1 MADSEVGAHL
11 LASFMARAAEQEL
24 ARLRV
29 LTLRCIV
36 RSRRRRELT
45 RGVKLLERNAR
56 DWQTL
61 DAACAS
67 SARAGSSPAARSAP
81 PSNSVLLG
89 MLAVHRWVVDVR
101 AQRLARHRATSRA
114 FNEWHK
120 LALKLFRGR
129 RRLRRLMKKREQHD
143 LASAWNRLAV
153 CTILQQPRGATQASS
168 ELGRAAALRTQ
179 YIADGVVLL
188 DQRSRSSPLFSPPPR
203 QAERGAESKS
213 VWAAWPSR
221 IAQLPPP
228 RLSDLSRPEQLS
240 PQWSRWAPPSA
251 APRVAA
257 RSREYETGSEAPRVP
272 SPPPRSSALL
282 APARISG
289 NVRDVLQQYV
299 RSPPPSPL
307 AVHTPR
313 NTTRTAQH
321 PRVHVNRRGSI
332 DIKFVRST
340 PLPRR
345 PAELTPQR
353 GAGTPQLKHQPLAY
367 ASPLPR
373 RPASLPPQ
381 QQVIRQRMQ

>member
-1 MADSEVGAHL
+1 M
-11 LASFMARAAEQEL
+11 ASFMARAAEQEL

-251 APRVAA
+251 AP
-257 RSREYETGSEAPRVP
+257 SGCYTGSEGRRRHHASLRRRLVLAPCLLLLESQAMFAMFCSSTYGHRRRHRWRCTLRETLLER
-272 SPPPRSSALL
+272 RSILASTSIGVVALISSSFALL
-282 APARISG
+282 LFRAARQS
-289 NVRDVLQQYV
+289 
-299 RSPPPSPL
+299 
-307 AVHTPR
+307 
-313 NTTRTAQH
+313 
-321 PRVHVNRRGSI
+321 
-332 DIKFVRST
+332 
-340 PLPRR
+340 
-345 PAELTPQR
+345 
-353 GAGTPQLKHQPLAY
+353 
-367 ASPLPR
+367 
-373 RPASLPPQ
+373 
-381 QQVIRQRMQ
+381 